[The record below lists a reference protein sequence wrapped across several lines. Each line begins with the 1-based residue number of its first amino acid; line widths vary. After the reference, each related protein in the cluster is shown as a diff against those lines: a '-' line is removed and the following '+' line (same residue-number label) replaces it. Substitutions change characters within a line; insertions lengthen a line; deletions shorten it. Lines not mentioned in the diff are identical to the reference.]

1 MNSDRD
7 MGNSK
12 KSPSS
17 WAEWV
22 EIGGVWPALESTG
35 VSVLVGGVG

>member
-1 MNSDRD
+1 MKNCWFFCVVLL
-7 MGNSK
+7 
-12 KSPSS
+12 SPSS

-22 EIGGVWPALESTG
+22 EINASYSAAVKAF